1 MSQTFKIKQ
10 YKDMPK
16 RIFKYELPLLETK
29 DYYFAPFQILNLG
42 VQDNTPVF
50 WSLVFTEEEPNHYQ
64 ITGLWTGMEYEE
76 KDGTY
81 IGTLTID
88 ELVYHYFIR
97 EVYDGTR

>member
-1 MSQTFKIKQ
+1 M
-10 YKDMPK
+10 
-16 RIFKYELPLLETK
+16 
-29 DYYFAPFQILNLG
+29 
-42 VQDNTPVF
+42 F
-50 WSLVFTEEEPNHYQ
+50 WAIIYPEEENKKYQ